1 MSTFATEDIEY
12 IKGIQVFSKLIVDGK
27 APYDTF
33 VDNLEEN
40 YKSEL
45 AAIEYYMEAVSQLKS
60 LPDTKFRELKGYK
73 DNVKEYEFKSK
84 HLRIYAIQ
92 QKNGKII
99 VMGGYKNTQK
109 KDINAFRTLKKQ
121 YLNSLK

>member
-12 IKGIQVFSKLIVDGK
+12 IKGIQIFSKLIVDGK

-109 KDINAFRTLKKQ
+109 KILMLFEL
-121 YLNSLK
+121 